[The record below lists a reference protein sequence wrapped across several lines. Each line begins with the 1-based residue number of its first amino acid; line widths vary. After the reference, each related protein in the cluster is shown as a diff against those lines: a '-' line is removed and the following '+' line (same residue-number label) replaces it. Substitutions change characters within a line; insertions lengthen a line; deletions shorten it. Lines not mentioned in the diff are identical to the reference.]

1 MHVTMQNNHCV
12 QYGGRGPSKDR
23 LYEAVVQSVSDAIIT
38 KTLDGRITG
47 WNRAA
52 ERLFGFSADEAIGQ
66 PIGIIV
72 PPEAGDEIDRLLERS
87 AEGEF
92 IEHFVT
98 VRRTKDGESIGAAKI
113 IRDITEQKF
122 IERKFELAVEACPS
136 GILMIDASR
145 TILLVNAE
153 RECPIRLRQ
162 VRTDRKERRHAPAEA
177 APSGSR
183 AALRGDAHQRYR
195 HGNRA
200 GAPQ

>member
-87 AEGEF
+87 AE
-92 IEHFVT
+92 
-98 VRRTKDGESIGAAKI
+98 
-113 IRDITEQKF
+113 
-122 IERKFELAVEACPS
+122 
-136 GILMIDASR
+136 ASSSN
-145 TILLVNAE
+145 I
-153 RECPIRLRQ
+153 
-162 VRTDRKERRHAPAEA
+162 
-177 APSGSR
+177 SSR
-183 AALRGDAHQRYR
+183 F
-195 HGNRA
+195 
-200 GAPQ
+200 GAPRTAESSMCL